1 MPRLEG
7 TLKHYDWGSK
17 TAIAELRGIPPS
29 GEPEAELWFGP
40 GKNLPWLVKIL
51 AIQKPLSLQLHPNAK
66 QASRGF
72 ELEEARGIKLDD
84 PNRLYRDKKSKS
96 ELVCALTPF
105 KAFCG
110 LREIDSAIESA
121 EIFDLPKEFFAPLK
135 TDGEKGWGKVIAGLL
150 SGEWNQEIE
159 DLLYRCRSGVD
170 KTREKEAEEIIKIA
184 KIHKIDASIML
195 LPFMNYHELGIGD
208 AIHVEPGVAHIYI
221 QGMAVEVMEP
231 GDNVLRAGLTKKH
244 TDKSEFISLLD
255 VKAEE
260 TQVQNASEED
270 HEYTGPVDNL
280 TVRRIE
286 DTKIEV
292 NGSKSIDLILAT
304 TGVSKVENGEEM
316 QLESGQAFLIHGED
330 SDYTIE
336 TTGSAFLVRGETGS
350 Y

>member
-66 QASRGF
+66 PASRGF
-72 ELEEARGIKLDD
+72 QLEEARGIKQDD

-135 TDGEKGWGKVIAGLL
+135 TDGEKGWGKVIAGLF

-170 KTREKEAEEIIKIA
+170 ETREKEAEEIIKIA

-221 QGMAVEVMEP
+221 QGMDLSHVALYEILLNKHWFDAYKLNT
-231 GDNVLRAGLTKKH
+231 GDSKII
-244 TDKSEFISLLD
+244 SISLD
-255 VKAEE
+255 
-260 TQVQNASEED
+260 
-270 HEYTGPVDNL
+270 
-280 TVRRIE
+280 
-286 DTKIEV
+286 
-292 NGSKSIDLILAT
+292 IL
-304 TGVSKVENGEEM
+304 SKVLAMRQKN
-316 QLESGQAFLIHGED
+316 QIILINFD
-330 SDYTIE
+330 DNPDKLNIQFKNTR
-336 TTGSAFLVRGETGS
+336 L
-350 Y
+350 